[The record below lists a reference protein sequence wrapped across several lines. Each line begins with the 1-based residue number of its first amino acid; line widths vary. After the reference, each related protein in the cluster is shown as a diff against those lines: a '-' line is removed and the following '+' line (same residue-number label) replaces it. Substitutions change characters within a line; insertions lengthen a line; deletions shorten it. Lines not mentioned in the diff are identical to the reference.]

1 MLVALR
7 WLGAVVEESLW
18 TERTM
23 LLSFSGG
30 RGLVRWHR
38 RRDEFVTHTE
48 VHLHSTAS
56 VEAQSGIA
64 SGTLL
69 RLEFADVFVEA
80 GFMADVPAAQLQDAL
95 AAQCVLEALFTHA
108 ALHVDICAL
117 PAGPRPFNVHDAGHA
132 SGGAG
137 RSVRVEGGGAGREGL
152 GGAGR
157 RTARA
162 GTQS

>member
-1 MLVALR
+1 VD
-7 WLGAVVEESLW
+7 ESLW

-23 LLSFSGG
+23 LLNFSGG
-30 RGLVRWHR
+30 HGLVRWHR
-38 RRDEFVTHTE
+38 RRHEFVTHTE
-48 VHLHSTAS
+48 VHLHSTTG
-56 VEAQSGIA
+56 VEAQCSITC
-64 SGTLL
+64 GTLL
-69 RLEFADVFVEA
+69 GLEFADVFVKA
-80 GFMADVPAAQLQDAL
+80 CFVADVAAAQLQDAL

-117 PAGPRPFNVHDAGHA
+117 AAGPRPLNVHDAGHA
-132 SGGAG
+132 SG
-137 RSVRVEGGGAGREGL
+137 RVRRRVRVEGGGAAGGEGL